1 MFSFSINQNIFLL
14 KLQVCHL
21 LEKHPNFLERLLDGT
36 NVDLLAILLKWNM
49 SAQAN
54 LLHVATELKNVKLL
68 EVIFKKRE
76 NLAKECIDLG
86 LKESIKYAAEKVY
99 IRPLNFLLDKDD
111 SPEEI
116 FNTYIKE
123 LLSLRHY

>member
-1 MFSFSINQNIFLL
+1 
-14 KLQVCHL
+14 
-21 LEKHPNFLERLLDGT
+21 
-36 NVDLLAILLKWNM
+36 M

-68 EVIFKKRE
+68 EVIFKKKE
-76 NLAKECIDLG
+76 NLAKDCIDLG

-116 FNTYIKE
+116 FNTYIKG
-123 LLSLRHY
+123 LLSLHH